1 MIVSAPPSLSISW
14 VTVLSWMKFSSGFIL
29 FGLYYGFLTTLPI
42 GPSQLI
48 ALRAF
53 LLEGNLGGT
62 IAVSGLVT
70 GQLII
75 FLSIY
80 HSPFYVVLLKPHIFT
95 LSILPYT
102 LFYWYRIKDLLD
114 YHSLRSITS
123 FRDVR
128 IFGLFLDSMIF
139 QLLNPIVLPS
149 PVLTRLLTLFF
160 FRYSNNLLFLTG
172 AISGWLYG
180 QYSFIQSGKLLL
192 FRVESDSP
200 VLYLLV
206 KRIIHRTFGIIIFSF
221 SLLHLGRT
229 PVPFITKKLIDNLQF
244 NSLKRKELFL
254 PARSW
259 ITNSFFD
266 HRRWKRPFRYIANSG
281 FSTKSPVKKKVSQYF
296 FRECLSDG
304 KFRLSI
310 AYLPSLAFSERNF
323 KKYLNPQKLL
333 LSSESFMRWISD
345 KGRSKECVYNEF
357 RDRIHFLQNGLI
369 SGKIGEKKINLL
381 NFEGEIFIKFYDP
394 LLMGRSHETV
404 MMSKS
409 PWLLAKKSTRKQQ
422 QRLGERNGRI
432 GRNNRLKSWI
442 YDQWQELEY
451 KDSVLPWEPLT
462 RDAQRILRSLINKSK
477 GLRLDTDSKLVNF
490 SNEDGVRNVGSNDT
504 NSLST
509 RKRVTRKSSI
519 TWELILNLSPR
530 QRNMYFNHLWRDGLD
545 ISRNRQKDSFLT
557 GITLFKSISFFQTG
571 TLKNENQFRFSE
583 MNKEIPRWTSD
594 LRNDRF
600 DVIATGVT
608 DTRQRRVKNLGYLT
622 RGEDRRRKIVRR
634 FSQQSDFRRELV
646 KGSMRARRRKTPIW
660 KIFQFGIKSPFFMRM
675 GEKPASIWTLPS
687 DRNPD
692 GSVEAATQYV
702 SRKNPSYEKTRTDRL
717 AIANRW
723 DFPLAQWGRS
733 WLLMIQSHLRKYLA
747 LPAVIILKN
756 ISRFFLFQN
765 PEWKKDWSEWDREIH
780 IRCTYDGTEISE
792 KELPEQWLRDGLQIK
807 IINPFHLKPWHK
819 SGFEDGDFG
828 RNEEDFTRRRKFR
841 YCYLTAWGFLTDLPF
856 GDIKKQPSF
865 WKPLGREF
873 RRRIGRGWITPSY
886 FKQMFVKKE
895 SSKNYGIFDP
905 RIVNV
910 QINFKESDFDESNS
924 DRESGTIGTGSD
936 VTKIRKL
943 SSGDERSVGSQIR
956 RKYLYE
962 RLDYIHNLED
972 LAMVEN
978 TEEIEVYS
986 HRNGG
991 LKLAR
996 KAIWIRQI
1004 ITRSYRKNLASVKGW
1019 FLPINVDARKIKTKF
1034 ELWIEIVKE
1043 SIWEIFDRICDT
1055 SGTRSGTRDGDGD
1068 GGDGN
1073 DNDGNVNGSNVDGDN
1088 GDGGFGDGDSSDCT
1102 YRNTP

>member
-1 MIVSAPPSLSISW
+1 MIVSTPLSLSISW
-14 VTVLSWMKFSSGFIL
+14 VTVLSWIKISSGFIL

-80 HSPFYVVLLKPHIFT
+80 NSPFYVVLLKPHIFT

-102 LFYWYRIKDLLD
+102 FFYWYRIKNLLD

-149 PVLTRLLTLFF
+149 PVLTRLLSLFF

-172 AISGWLYG
+172 AIFGWLYG
-180 QYSFIQSGKLLL
+180 QYSLIQSGKLLL

-206 KRIIHRTFGIIIFSF
+206 KRIIYRTFGIIIFSF

-259 ITNSFFD
+259 ITNSLFD

-281 FSTKSPVKKKVSQYF
+281 FSTKSFVKKKVSQYF
-296 FRECLSDG
+296 FHACLSDG
-304 KFRLSI
+304 KSRLSI
-310 AYLPSLAFSERNF
+310 TYLPSLAFSERNF
-323 KKYLNPQKLL
+323 KKYLNPKKLL
-333 LSSESFMRWISD
+333 LSSESFMRWIID
-345 KGRSKECVYNEF
+345 KEKRKECIYNEF
-357 RDRIHFLQNGLI
+357 RDRIHFLQNGLT
-369 SGKIGEKKINLL
+369 SKKIGETEINLL
-381 NFEGEIFIKFYDP
+381 NFEGKIFIKFYDP
-394 LLMGRSHETV
+394 LLMQRSHETV
-404 MMSKS
+404 ITSKS

-422 QRLGERNGRI
+422 ERLREGNGRI

-442 YDQWQELEY
+442 SDEWQELEY

-462 RDAQRILRSLINKSK
+462 RDAQRTLRSLINKSK
-477 GLRLDTDSKLVNF
+477 KLKPDTDSKLVNF
-490 SNEDGVRNVGSNDT
+490 SNEDGVRNMGRNET
-504 NSLST
+504 HSLST

-519 TWELILNLSPR
+519 TWELILNISPR

-545 ISRNRQKDSFLT
+545 ISRNRKKDSFLT
-557 GITLFKSISFFQTG
+557 GITSFKSIFSSQTG
-571 TLKNENQFRFSE
+571 TLKNDNQFRFSE

-646 KGSMRARRRKTPIW
+646 KGSMRARRRKTLIW
-660 KIFQFGIKSPFFMRM
+660 KIFQFGIKSPFFMRI
-675 GEKPASIWTLPS
+675 GEKPASISPRRDL
-687 DRNPD
+687 D
-692 GSVEAATQYV
+692 GSVEAAPQYV
-702 SRKNPSYEKTRTDRL
+702 SRKNPSYDKTGTDRL
-717 AIANRW
+717 AVANRW

-756 ISRFFLFQN
+756 ISRFLLFQN
-765 PEWKKDWSEWDREIH
+765 PEWNKDWFEWDREIH

-819 SGFEDGDFG
+819 SEFEDGDFEK
-828 RNEEDFTRRRKFR
+828 NEENFKRKRKFR

-873 RRRIGRGWITPSY
+873 RRRIGRGWITPTY
-886 FKQMFVKKE
+886 FEQMFVKKE
-895 SSKNYGIFDP
+895 SSKNSGIFNP
-905 RIVNV
+905 RIVNA
-910 QINFKESDFDESNS
+910 QINFKEFHFDSSNP
-924 DRESGTIGTGSD
+924 DHESGTINTGSD
-936 VTKIRKL
+936 IAKIRK
-943 SSGDERSVGSQIR
+943 SSCGGEGSVGSLIR
-956 RKYLYE
+956 RKYFYE
-962 RLDYIHNLED
+962 RLYYIHNLED
-972 LAMVEN
+972 LTMREN
-978 TEEIEVYS
+978 TEKIEIYS
-986 HRNGG
+986 HQNKD
-991 LKLAR
+991 LKLTR
-996 KAIWIRQI
+996 KAIWIRQM
-1004 ITRSYRKNLASVKGW
+1004 ITRSYQNNLASVKGW
-1019 FLPINVDARKIKTKF
+1019 FLSINVDARKIKTKF

-1043 SIWEIFDRICDT
+1043 SIWEIFDRMYET
-1055 SGTRSGTRDGDGD
+1055 SGTRRYGDGD
-1068 GGDGN
+1068 VDD
-1073 DNDGNVNGSNVDGDN
+1073 DNDDN
-1088 GDGGFGDGDSSDCT
+1088 GDIDGGDVDNDK
-1102 YRNTP
+1102 

>member
-14 VTVLSWMKFSSGFIL
+14 VTVLSWIKFSSGFIL

-62 IAVSGLVT
+62 IAVSGLAT

-80 HSPFYVVLLKPHIFT
+80 NSPFYVVLLKPHIFT

-102 LFYWYRIKDLLD
+102 FFYWYRIKDLLD

-149 PVLTRLLTLFF
+149 PVLTRLLSLFF

-172 AISGWLYG
+172 AIFGWLYG

-206 KRIIHRTFGIIIFSF
+206 KRIIYRTFGIIIFSF

-259 ITNSFFD
+259 ITNFLFD
-266 HRRWKRPFRYIANSG
+266 HRRWKRPFRYITNSG

-296 FRECLSDG
+296 FHACLSDG
-304 KFRLSI
+304 KSRLSI

-323 KKYLNPQKLL
+323 KKYFSPPKLL
-333 LSSESFMRWISD
+333 LSSESFMRWIID
-345 KGRSKECVYNEF
+345 KERREECIYNEF
-357 RDRIHFLQNGLI
+357 RDRIYFLQNGLT
-369 SGKIGEKKINLL
+369 SKKIGEKKINLL
-381 NFEGEIFIKFYDP
+381 NFEGKIFRKFYDP
-394 LLMGRSHETV
+394 LLMERSHETV
-404 MMSKS
+404 ITSKS
-409 PWLLAKKSTRKQQ
+409 PWLFTKKSTRKRQE
-422 QRLGERNGRI
+422 RLKERNDRI
-432 GRNNRLKSWI
+432 GGKNRLKSWI
-442 YDQWQELEY
+442 SDQWQELEY

-462 RDAQRILRSLINKSK
+462 RDAQRTLRSFINKSK
-477 GLRLDTDSKLVNF
+477 GLKLDTDSKSVNF
-490 SNEDGVRNVGSNDT
+490 ANEDGIKNMGSNET
-504 NSLST
+504 NSFST
-509 RKRVTRKSSI
+509 RKKVTRKSSI
-519 TWELILNLSPR
+519 TWELILNISPR
-530 QRNMYFNHLWRDGLD
+530 QRNMYFNHLWRNGLD
-545 ISRNRQKDSFLT
+545 ISRNRPQDSFLT
-557 GITLFKSISFFQTG
+557 GITSFKSIFSSQTS

-646 KGSMRARRRKTPIW
+646 KGSMRARRRKTLIW
-660 KIFQFGIKSPFFMRM
+660 KIFQFGIKSPFFMRI
-675 GEKPASIWTLPS
+675 GEKPASIWPQRDL
-687 DRNPD
+687 D
-692 GSVEAATQYV
+692 GSVKAAPQYV
-702 SRKNPSYEKTRTDRL
+702 SRKNPSYDKTRTDRL

-765 PEWKKDWSEWDREIH
+765 PEWNKDWFEWNREIH

-819 SGFEDGDFG
+819 SEFEDGDFG
-828 RNEEDFTRRRKFR
+828 KNEEDFPRKRKFR

-865 WKPLGREF
+865 WKPLGKEF
-873 RRRIGRGWITPSY
+873 RRRIGTGWIIPTY
-886 FKQMFVKKE
+886 FEQMVVKKK
-895 SSKNYGIFDP
+895 SSKNSRIFDP
-905 RIVNV
+905 KIVNA
-910 QINFKESDFDESNS
+910 QINFKEFHFDKSNP
-924 DRESGTIGTGSD
+924 DHESGTISTGSD
-936 VTKIRKL
+936 IAKIRK
-943 SSGDERSVGSQIR
+943 SSCGGEGSAGSLIR

-972 LAMVEN
+972 LAMGEN
-978 TEEIEVYS
+978 TEEIEIYS
-986 HRNGG
+986 HRNKD

-996 KAIWIRQI
+996 RAIWIRQM
-1004 ITRSYRKNLASVKGW
+1004 ITRSYRNTLASIKGW
-1019 FLPINVDARKIKTKF
+1019 FLSLNVDARKTKTKF

-1043 SIWEIFDRICDT
+1043 SIWEIFDRIYET
-1055 SGTRSGTRDGDGD
+1055 SGTRRYDNGNVGEDNDDDVHLD
-1068 GGDGN
+1068 GGDI
-1073 DNDGNVNGSNVDGDN
+1073 DSDN
-1088 GDGGFGDGDSSDCT
+1088 GDG
-1102 YRNTP
+1102 

>member
-1 MIVSAPPSLSISW
+1 MIVSAPLSLSISW
-14 VTVLSWMKFSSGFIL
+14 VTVLSWIKFSSGFIL
-29 FGLYYGFLTTLPI
+29 FGLYYGFLTTLPM

-80 HSPFYVVLLKPHIFT
+80 NSPFYVVLLKPHIFT

-123 FRDVR
+123 FRDGR

-149 PVLTRLLTLFF
+149 PVLTRLLSLFF
-160 FRYSNNLLFLTG
+160 FRYSNNLLFLIG
-172 AISGWLYG
+172 ATFGWLYG

-206 KRIIHRTFGIIIFSF
+206 KRIIYRTFGVIIFIF
-221 SLLHLGRT
+221 FLLHLGRT

-244 NSLKRKELFL
+244 NSLKRKEQFI

-259 ITNSFFD
+259 ITNSLFD
-266 HRRWKRPFRYIANSG
+266 HRRWKRPFRYITNSG

-296 FRECLSDG
+296 FHACLSDG
-304 KFRLSI
+304 KSRLSI

-323 KKYLNPQKLL
+323 KKYLNPKKLL
-333 LSSESFMRWISD
+333 LPSESLMKWIID
-345 KGRSKECVYNEF
+345 KERRKECIYNEF
-357 RDRIHFLQNGLI
+357 RDRINFLQNGLT
-369 SGKIGEKKINLL
+369 SKKIEEKKINLL
-381 NFEGEIFIKFYDP
+381 NFEGKIFIKIYDP
-394 LLMGRSHETV
+394 LLMERSHETV
-404 MMSKS
+404 ITSKS
-409 PWLLAKKSTRKQQ
+409 PWLLAKKSTTKWQE
-422 QRLGERNGRI
+422 RLREGNGRI
-432 GRNNRLKSWI
+432 GKKNRLKSWI
-442 YDQWQELEY
+442 SDQWQELEY

-462 RDAQRILRSLINKSK
+462 RDAQRTLRSLINKSK
-477 GLRLDTDSKLVNF
+477 GLKLDTDSKLVNL
-490 SNEDGVRNVGSNDT
+490 SNEDGVRNMGSNET

-519 TWELILNLSPR
+519 TWELILNISSR
-530 QRNMYFNHLWRDGLD
+530 QRNMYFNHLLRDGLD
-545 ISRNRQKDSFLT
+545 ISRNRQKHSFLT
-557 GITLFKSISFFQTG
+557 GITSFKSIFSSQTS

-646 KGSMRARRRKTPIW
+646 KGSMRARRRKTLIW
-660 KIFQFGIKSPFFMRM
+660 KIFQFGIKSPFFMRI
-675 GEKPASIWTLPS
+675 GEKPASIWPQRDL
-687 DRNPD
+687 D
-692 GSVEAATQYV
+692 GSVKTVPQYV
-702 SRKNPSYEKTRTDRL
+702 SKKNTSYDKTRTDRL

-733 WLLMIQSHLRKYLA
+733 WLLMIQSYLRKYLA

-765 PEWKKDWSEWDREIH
+765 PEWNKDWFEWNREIH

-819 SGFEDGDFG
+819 SEFEDVDFEK
-828 RNEEDFTRRRKFR
+828 NEEDFTRKLKFR

-865 WKPLGREF
+865 WKPLGKEF
-873 RRRIGRGWITPSY
+873 RRRIGTGWITPTY
-886 FKQMFVKKE
+886 FEQMFVKKE
-895 SSKNYGIFDP
+895 SSKNSRIFDSK
-905 RIVNV
+905 IVKA
-910 QINFKESDFDESNS
+910 QMNFKEFHFDKSNI
-924 DRESGTIGTGSD
+924 DHESGAMGTGSD
-936 VTKIRKL
+936 IAKIRK
-943 SSGDERSVGSQIR
+943 SSCRGEGSVGSLIR

-962 RLDYIHNLED
+962 RLDYLHNLED
-972 LAMVEN
+972 LAMGEN
-978 TEEIEVYS
+978 TKEIEIYS
-986 HRNGG
+986 HRNKD

-996 KAIWIRQI
+996 KAIWIRQM
-1004 ITRSYRKNLASVKGW
+1004 ITQSYRNNLASVKGW
-1019 FLPINVDARKIKTKF
+1019 FLSINVDARKIKTKF
-1034 ELWIEIVKE
+1034 ELWIQIVKE
-1043 SIWEIFDRICDT
+1043 SIWEIFDRIDET
-1055 SGTRSGTRDGDGD
+1055 SGTRRYGNGDVGD
-1068 GGDGN
+1068 D
-1073 DNDGNVNGSNVDGDN
+1073 DNDSGDINSDDVDGYN
-1088 GDGGFGDGDSSDCT
+1088 GDG
-1102 YRNTP
+1102 

>member
-1 MIVSAPPSLSISW
+1 MIVSAPLSLSISW
-14 VTVLSWMKFSSGFIL
+14 VTVLSWIKFSSGFIL

-80 HSPFYVVLLKPHIFT
+80 NSPFYVVLLKPHIFT

-102 LFYWYRIKDLLD
+102 FFYWYRIKDLLD

-139 QLLNPIVLPS
+139 QLLNPIILPS
-149 PVLTRLLTLFF
+149 PVLTRLLSLFF

-172 AISGWLYG
+172 ATFGWLYG

-206 KRIIHRTFGIIIFSF
+206 KRIIYRTFGIIIFSF
-221 SLLHLGRT
+221 SFLHLGRT

-259 ITNSFFD
+259 ITNSLFD
-266 HRRWKRPFRYIANSG
+266 HRRWKRPFRYITNSG

-296 FRECLSDG
+296 FHACLSDG
-304 KFRLSI
+304 KSRLSI

-323 KKYLNPQKLL
+323 KKYLNPKKLL
-333 LSSESFMRWISD
+333 LSNESFMKWIID
-345 KGRSKECVYNEF
+345 KERRKECIYNEF
-357 RDRIHFLQNGLI
+357 RDRIHFLQNGLT
-369 SGKIGEKKINLL
+369 SKKIEEKKINLL
-381 NFEGEIFIKFYDP
+381 NFEGKIFIKFYDP
-394 LLMGRSHETV
+394 LLMERSHETV
-404 MMSKS
+404 ITSKS
-409 PWLLAKKSTRKQQ
+409 PWLLAKKSTTKRQE
-422 QRLGERNGRI
+422 RLRERNGRI
-432 GRNNRLKSWI
+432 GRKNKLKSWI
-442 YDQWQELEY
+442 SDQWQELEY

-462 RDAQRILRSLINKSK
+462 RDAQRTLRSLINKSK
-477 GLRLDTDSKLVNF
+477 GLKLDTDSKLVNL
-490 SNEDGVRNVGSNDT
+490 SNEDGVRNMGNNET
-504 NSLST
+504 NYLST

-519 TWELILNLSPR
+519 TWELILNISSR
-530 QRNMYFNHLWRDGLD
+530 QRNMYFNYLLRDGLD

-557 GITLFKSISFFQTG
+557 GITSFKSIFSSQIS

-646 KGSMRARRRKTPIW
+646 KGSMRARRRKTLIW
-660 KIFQFGIKSPFFMRM
+660 KIFQFGIKSPFFMRI
-675 GEKPASIWTLPS
+675 GEKPASLWPQ
-687 DRNPD
+687 RNLD
-692 GSVEAATQYV
+692 GSVKTVPQYV
-702 SRKNPSYEKTRTDRL
+702 SKKNSSYDKTRTDRL

-756 ISRFFLFQN
+756 ISRFLLFQN
-765 PEWKKDWSEWDREIH
+765 PEWNKDWFEWNREIH

-819 SGFEDGDFG
+819 SEFEDGDFDK
-828 RNEEDFTRRRKFR
+828 NEEDFTRKRKFR

-865 WKPLGREF
+865 WKPLGKEF
-873 RRRIGRGWITPSY
+873 RRRIGTGWITPTY
-886 FKQMFVKKE
+886 FEQMFVKKE
-895 SSKNYGIFDP
+895 SSKNSRIFDSK
-905 RIVNV
+905 IVNA
-910 QINFKESDFDESNS
+910 QMNFKEFHFDKLNL
-924 DRESGTIGTGSD
+924 DHESGAIGTGSD
-936 VTKIRKL
+936 IAKIRK
-943 SSGDERSVGSQIR
+943 SSCRGEGSVGSLIR

-962 RLDYIHNLED
+962 RLDYLHKLED
-972 LAMVEN
+972 LAMGEN
-978 TEEIEVYS
+978 TKEIEIYS
-986 HRNGG
+986 HRNKD

-996 KAIWIRQI
+996 KAIWIRQM
-1004 ITRSYRKNLASVKGW
+1004 ITQSYQNNLASVKGW
-1019 FLPINVDARKIKTKF
+1019 FLSINVDARKIKTKF
-1034 ELWIEIVKE
+1034 ELWIQIAKE
-1043 SIWEIFDRICDT
+1043 SIWEIFDRIDET
-1055 SGTRSGTRDGDGD
+1055 SGTRRYGNGDVGD
-1068 GGDGN
+1068 DDNGDIN
-1073 DNDGNVNGSNVDGDN
+1073 SDDIDGDN
-1088 GDGGFGDGDSSDCT
+1088 GDG
-1102 YRNTP
+1102 

>member
-1 MIVSAPPSLSISW
+1 MIVSAPLSLSISW
-14 VTVLSWMKFSSGFIL
+14 VTVLSWIKFSSGFIL

-80 HSPFYVVLLKPHIFT
+80 NSPFYVVLLKPHIFT

-149 PVLTRLLTLFF
+149 PVLTRLLSLFF

-172 AISGWLYG
+172 ATFGWLYG

-206 KRIIHRTFGIIIFSF
+206 KRIIYRTFGIIIFIF

-259 ITNSFFD
+259 ITNYLFD
-266 HRRWKRPFRYIANSG
+266 HRRWKRPFRYITNSG

-296 FRECLSDG
+296 FHACLSDG
-304 KFRLSI
+304 KSRLSI

-333 LSSESFMRWISD
+333 LSSESFMKWIID
-345 KGRSKECVYNEF
+345 KERRKECIYNEF
-357 RDRIHFLQNGLI
+357 RDRIHFVQKGLT
-369 SGKIGEKKINLL
+369 SKKIEEKKINLL
-381 NFEGEIFIKFYDP
+381 NFEGKIFRKFYDP
-394 LLMGRSHETV
+394 LLMERSHETV
-404 MMSKS
+404 ITSKS
-409 PWLLAKKSTRKQQ
+409 PWLLAKKSTAKRQE
-422 QRLGERNGRI
+422 RLKERNGRI
-432 GRNNRLKSWI
+432 GKKNRLKSWI
-442 YDQWQELEY
+442 SDQWQQLEY

-462 RDAQRILRSLINKSK
+462 RDAQRTLRSLINKSK
-477 GLRLDTDSKLVNF
+477 RLKLDTDSKLVNS
-490 SNEDGVRNVGSNDT
+490 SNEDGVRNVGSNET
-504 NSLST
+504 NNLST

-519 TWELILNLSPR
+519 TWELILNISSR
-530 QRNMYFNHLWRDGLD
+530 QRNMYFNHLLRDGLD

-557 GITLFKSISFFQTG
+557 GITSFKSIFSSQTS

-646 KGSMRARRRKTPIW
+646 KGSMRARRRKTLIW
-660 KIFQFGIKSPFFMRM
+660 KIFQFGIKSPFFMRI
-675 GEKPASIWTLPS
+675 GEKPASIWPQRDL
-687 DRNPD
+687 D
-692 GSVEAATQYV
+692 GSVKTVPQYV
-702 SRKNPSYEKTRTDRL
+702 SKKNSSYDKTRTDRL

-765 PEWKKDWSEWDREIH
+765 PEWNKDWFEWNREIH

-819 SGFEDGDFG
+819 SEFEDGDFEKK
-828 RNEEDFTRRRKFR
+828 EEDFTRKRKFR

-865 WKPLGREF
+865 WKPLGKEF
-873 RRRIGRGWITPSY
+873 RRRIGTGWITPTY
-886 FKQMFVKKE
+886 FEQMFMKKE
-895 SSKNYGIFDP
+895 SSKNSRIFDSK
-905 RIVNV
+905 IVNA
-910 QINFKESDFDESNS
+910 QMNFKEFHFDKLNL
-924 DRESGTIGTGSD
+924 DHESGAIGTASD
-936 VTKIRKL
+936 IAKIRK
-943 SSGDERSVGSQIR
+943 SSCRGEGSVGSLIR

-962 RLDYIHNLED
+962 RLDYLHNLED
-972 LAMVEN
+972 LAMGEN
-978 TEEIEVYS
+978 TKEIEINY
-986 HRNGG
+986 HRNKD

-996 KAIWIRQI
+996 KAIWIRQM
-1004 ITRSYRKNLASVKGW
+1004 ITQSYRNNLASVKGW
-1019 FLPINVDARKIKTKF
+1019 FLFINVDARKIKTKF
-1034 ELWIEIVKE
+1034 ELWIQIVKE
-1043 SIWEIFDRICDT
+1043 SIWEIFDRINET
-1055 SGTRSGTRDGDGD
+1055 SETRRYGDGD
-1068 GGDGN
+1068 VGDD
-1073 DNDGNVNGSNVDGDN
+1073 DNDDINSDDVDGDN
-1088 GDGGFGDGDSSDCT
+1088 GDGLG
-1102 YRNTP
+1102 REK

>member
-1 MIVSAPPSLSISW
+1 MIVSAPLSLSISW
-14 VTVLSWMKFSSGFIL
+14 VTVLSWIKFSSGFIL

-80 HSPFYVVLLKPHIFT
+80 NSPFYVVLLKPHIFT

-149 PVLTRLLTLFF
+149 PVLTRLLSLFF

-172 AISGWLYG
+172 ATFGWLYG

-206 KRIIHRTFGIIIFSF
+206 KRIIYRTFGIIIFIF

-259 ITNSFFD
+259 ITNSLFD
-266 HRRWKRPFRYIANSG
+266 HRRWKRPFRYITNSG

-296 FRECLSDG
+296 FHACLSDG
-304 KFRLSI
+304 KSRLSI

-323 KKYLNPQKLL
+323 KKYLSPQKLL
-333 LSSESFMRWISD
+333 LSNESFMKWIID
-345 KGRSKECVYNEF
+345 KERRKECIYNEF
-357 RDRIHFLQNGLI
+357 RDRIHFLQNGLT
-369 SGKIGEKKINLL
+369 SKKIEEKKINLL
-381 NFEGEIFIKFYDP
+381 NFEGKIFIKFYDP
-394 LLMGRSHETV
+394 LLMERSHETV
-404 MMSKS
+404 IKS
-409 PWLLAKKSTRKQQ
+409 PWPLAKKSTTKRQE
-422 QRLGERNGRI
+422 RLRERNGRI
-432 GRNNRLKSWI
+432 GKKNNLKSWI
-442 YDQWQELEY
+442 SDQWQELEY

-462 RDAQRILRSLINKSK
+462 RDAQRTLRSLINKSK
-477 GLRLDTDSKLVNF
+477 GLKLDTDSKLVNL
-490 SNEDGVRNVGSNDT
+490 SNEDGVRNMGSNET
-504 NSLST
+504 NYIST

-519 TWELILNLSPR
+519 TWELILNISSR
-530 QRNMYFNHLWRDGLD
+530 QRNMYFNYLLRDGLD

-557 GITLFKSISFFQTG
+557 GITSFKSIFSSQTS

-646 KGSMRARRRKTPIW
+646 KGSMRARRRKTLIW
-660 KIFQFGIKSPFFMRM
+660 KIFQFGIKSPFFMRI
-675 GEKPASIWTLPS
+675 GEKPASLWPQ
-687 DRNPD
+687 RNLD
-692 GSVEAATQYV
+692 GSEKTVPQYV
-702 SRKNPSYEKTRTDRL
+702 SKKNSSYDKTRTDRL

-756 ISRFFLFQN
+756 ISRFLLFQN
-765 PEWKKDWSEWDREIH
+765 PEWNKDWFEWNREIH

-819 SGFEDGDFG
+819 SEIEDGDFDK
-828 RNEEDFTRRRKFR
+828 NEEDFTRKRKFR

-865 WKPLGREF
+865 WKPLGKEF
-873 RRRIGRGWITPSY
+873 RRRIGTGWITPTY
-886 FKQMFVKKE
+886 FEQMFVKKE
-895 SSKNYGIFDP
+895 SSKNSRIFDSK
-905 RIVNV
+905 IVNA
-910 QINFKESDFDESNS
+910 QMNFKEFHFDKLNL
-924 DRESGTIGTGSD
+924 DHESGAIGTGSD
-936 VTKIRKL
+936 IAKIRK
-943 SSGDERSVGSQIR
+943 SSCRGEGSVGSLIR

-962 RLDYIHNLED
+962 RLDYLHKIED
-972 LAMVEN
+972 LATGEN
-978 TEEIEVYS
+978 TKEIEIYS
-986 HRNGG
+986 HRNKD

-996 KAIWIRQI
+996 KAIWIRQM
-1004 ITRSYRKNLASVKGW
+1004 ITQSYRNNLASVKGW
-1019 FLPINVDARKIKTKF
+1019 FLSINVDARKIKTKF
-1034 ELWIEIVKE
+1034 ELWIQIVKE
-1043 SIWEIFDRICDT
+1043 SIWDIFDRIDET
-1055 SGTRSGTRDGDGD
+1055 SGTRRYGNGGVGDD
-1068 GGDGN
+1068 DNGN
-1073 DNDGNVNGSNVDGDN
+1073 INSDDIDGDN
-1088 GDGGFGDGDSSDCT
+1088 GDG
-1102 YRNTP
+1102 